1 VDAVEVLEQRIER
14 LRVAVRE
21 AVVAGDKARAR
32 SVRAELRRAEEAWET
47 ALARIGDEIQDD
59 GAQPGS
65 PAASLLPLR
74 EQVHQA
80 LSLLTVPSAPKM
92 IAAVHEAFFASTFP
106 SARVTSL
113 RRDEEKSFRAAPYAR
128 PYYICAALTAD
139 LLAPVRGLLA
149 VSTWP
154 MSRRVIGP
162 LSSRADFLTAA
173 IQVAE
178 AVARLPG
185 PNNAAGRLMRRFAAS
200 IPGTASNA
208 LTMDAQQVADAARTE
223 LAVHLTVDL
232 QVRQSAAERA
242 RQQLDDVGQLFGSHL
257 RVSRGSARGGTAS

>member
-1 VDAVEVLEQRIER
+1 MDAVEVLEQQIER

-32 SVRAELRRAEEAWET
+32 SVRAELRQAEEAWET
-47 ALARIGDEIQDD
+47 ALTRIEGEARGDE
-59 GAQPGS
+59 AQPGS
-65 PAASLLPLR
+65 PTVSLLPLR

-92 IAAVHEAFFASTFP
+92 ISAVHEAFFAGAFP
-106 SARVTSL
+106 ATRVTSL
-113 RRDEEKSFRAAPYAR
+113 RRDEERSFRAAPYAR

-139 LLAPVRGLLA
+139 LLAPARGLLA

-154 MSRRVIGP
+154 MSRRIIGP
-162 LSSRADFLTAA
+162 LSSRVDFLAAA

-185 PNNAAGRLMRRFAAS
+185 PGNAAGRLMWRFAAS
-200 IPGTASNA
+200 IPGAANSA
-208 LTMDAQQVADAARTE
+208 LAMDAQQVADAARTE
-223 LAVHLTVDL
+223 LDVHLAVDL

-257 RVSRGSARGGTAS
+257 RVAQGSTAS